1 MRDCR
6 AGSTDDTFHA
16 VLDLINS
23 YFPSHYVIKKIVC
36 IVVDDASLIFDV
48 TLAACLSSAWL
59 NSLIGIYKLFIV
71 WIIDLKL
78 VIYLMESLGDVRHF
92 VLLSQDSGKANY
104 IYTNSL
110 HLILILRHYDSLKLE
125 ELVFRPIFLLYWKT
139 FWGNG

>member
-6 AGSTDDTFHA
+6 GGSTDDTFNA

-23 YFPSHYVIKKIVC
+23 YFPSHYVIKKLVC
-36 IVVDDASLIFDV
+36 LVFDGALLVFGV
-48 TLAACLSSAWL
+48 TLGACLSSAWL
-59 NSLIGIYKLFIV
+59 NSLIGIYKLLIV

-78 VIYLMESLGDVRHF
+78 VIDLMESLGDVRHF
-92 VLLSQDSGKANY
+92 VLLNQDSGKANY

-139 FWGNG
+139 FWENG